1 MKGYPVDRIRNVSVV
16 SHGGAG
22 KTSFLEA
29 VLYICGMTS
38 RLGRVD
44 NETSNL
50 DYDPSEVRRKITIS
64 SKLVPCEWKGN
75 KINFMDTPGYADFIG
90 EVRCAMRVS
99 DGALVLID
107 SVAGVEVQTEVVWE
121 FAEEYRLPRIVLVNK
136 MDRENANFYGA
147 LESLRKSFGSSL
159 IPIHIPIGAES
170 GFRGVVDLISMK
182 AYVYEGDM
190 GRASEVEIP
199 DELMGRASEYREMI
213 MDSVAEMD
221 DSILERYLEGGEISQ
236 EELKSGLSKA
246 VLEGRIIPVTCGSA
260 IRLIGISNIL
270 DAIID
275 YIPDPV
281 QRGEAFA
288 FTPSQEKVSLT
299 PSEDGPLAA
308 LVFKTVVDPYVGK
321 MSFFRVYSGSMRSD
335 TYVYNA
341 NKGREE
347 RIGQLFWLIGKKQE
361 QCEVVGPGDIGVVA
375 KLQETETGDTLCTRD
390 NQLLIEPIS
399 FPEPVFSMAFE
410 PKTKGDEDKLSMAL
424 MRLAEEDPTLKV
436 RRDPEA
442 GQTIVSGMGD
452 IHLDV
457 VLEKLKTKFGVD
469 VLLELPKV
477 PYRETIR
484 TRAEAEHKHKKQT
497 GGHGQYGHVFLRLEP
512 LPRGGGYEF
521 VDEIFGGAIPKQ
533 YIPGVEKGVK
543 EAMQEG
549 VLAGYPVVDVRVTL
563 YDGSYHVVDSSELSF
578 KIAGSQA
585 FKKAMQAAS
594 PVLLE
599 PIMNLEVIV
608 PENFMGDVI
617 GDLNGRRGRILGME
631 SKGSLSIIKAQVPMA
646 EILKYAIDLRSL
658 TQGRGRFSVSFS
670 HYEEVPDHIA
680 QGIMERARKQA
691 G

>member
-1 MKGYPVDRIRNVSVV
+1 MKRYPVDRIRNVSVV
-16 SHGGAG
+16 AHGGTG

-29 VLYICGMTS
+29 VLYLCGVSS
-38 RLGRVD
+38 RLGKVD

-50 DYDPSEVRRKITIS
+50 DYDPSEVKRKITINL
-64 SKLVPCEWKGN
+64 KLAPCEWKGY

-90 EVRCAMRVS
+90 EVKGAMRVS
-99 DGALVLID
+99 DGTLVLVD
-107 SVAGVEVQTEVVWE
+107 SIAGIEVQTEVVWE
-121 FAEEYRLPRIVLVNK
+121 LADELRLPRIVLVNK
-136 MDRENANFYGA
+136 MDRENANFYNV
-147 LESLRKSFGSSL
+147 LESLRERFGPSL

-170 GFRGVVDLISMK
+170 DFRGVVDLMAMK
-182 AYVYEGDM
+182 AYIYEGDSGKPSESDIPEDLL
-190 GRASEVEIP
+190 GRVSEF
-199 DELMGRASEYREMI
+199 REMI
-213 MDSVAEMD
+213 MDSVAETD
-221 DSILERYLEGGEISQ
+221 DSLLERYLEGEEISR
-236 EELKSGLSKA
+236 EEMKEALAKA
-246 VLEGRIIPVTCGSA
+246 VRDGKIIPVSCGSA
-260 IRLIGISNIL
+260 IKLIGIQNVL
-270 DAIID
+270 DAIVD
-275 YIPDPV
+275 YLPDPGARPV
-281 QRGEAFA
+281 EAI
-288 FTPSQEKVSLT
+288 TPSQEKVLLN
-299 PSEDGPLAA
+299 PSDNGPLAS
-308 LVFKTVVDPYVGK
+308 LVFKTMIDPYIGK
-321 MSFFRVYSGSMRSD
+321 MSFFRVYSGTMRSD
-335 TYVYNA
+335 TYVYNP

-347 RIGQLFWLIGKKQE
+347 RIGQLFWLTGRKQE
-361 QCEVVGPGDIGVVA
+361 QCEEVGAGDIGVVA
-375 KLQETETGDTLCTRD
+375 KLQETGTGDTLSTKD
-390 NQLLIEPIS
+390 NQLMIEPIS

-410 PKTKGDEDKLSMAL
+410 PKTKGDEDKLSVAL
-424 MRLAEEDPTLKV
+424 MKIIEEDPTLRV

-442 GQTIVSGMGD
+442 GQTIVSGLGD

-457 VLEKLKTKFGVD
+457 VLERLKAKFGVD
-469 VLLELPKV
+469 VVLDLPKV

-549 VLAGYPVVDVRVTL
+549 VVAGYPVVDVRVTL

-617 GDLNGRRGRILGME
+617 GDLNGRRGRVLGME
-631 SKGSLSIIKAQVPMA
+631 SRGKLSVIKAQVPMA
-646 EILKYAIDLRSL
+646 EILKYAVDLRSL
-658 TQGRGRFSVSFS
+658 TQGRGRFSISFS
-670 HYEEVPDHIA
+670 HYEEVPDNIA
-680 QGIMERARKQA
+680 QGIIERAKK
-691 G
+691 

>member
-1 MKGYPVDRIRNVSVV
+1 
-16 SHGGAG
+16 
-22 KTSFLEA
+22 
-29 VLYICGMTS
+29 
-38 RLGRVD
+38 
-44 NETSNL
+44 
-50 DYDPSEVRRKITIS
+50 
-64 SKLVPCEWKGN
+64 
-75 KINFMDTPGYADFIG
+75 
-90 EVRCAMRVS
+90 
-99 DGALVLID
+99 
-107 SVAGVEVQTEVVWE
+107 
-121 FAEEYRLPRIVLVNK
+121 
-136 MDRENANFYGA
+136 
-147 LESLRKSFGSSL
+147 
-159 IPIHIPIGAES
+159 
-170 GFRGVVDLISMK
+170 
-182 AYVYEGDM
+182 
-190 GRASEVEIP
+190 
-199 DELMGRASEYREMI
+199 
-213 MDSVAEMD
+213 
-221 DSILERYLEGGEISQ
+221 
-236 EELKSGLSKA
+236 
-246 VLEGRIIPVTCGSA
+246 
-260 IRLIGISNIL
+260 
-270 DAIID
+270 
-275 YIPDPV
+275 
-281 QRGEAFA
+281 
-288 FTPSQEKVSLT
+288 
-299 PSEDGPLAA
+299 
-308 LVFKTVVDPYVGK
+308 
-321 MSFFRVYSGSMRSD
+321 
-335 TYVYNA
+335 
-341 NKGREE
+341 
-347 RIGQLFWLIGKKQE
+347 
-361 QCEVVGPGDIGVVA
+361 
-375 KLQETETGDTLCTRD
+375 
-390 NQLLIEPIS
+390 
-399 FPEPVFSMAFE
+399 MAFE

-457 VLEKLKTKFGVD
+457 VLEKLKAKFGVD
-469 VLLELPKV
+469 VLLDLPKV

-578 KIAGSQA
+578 KIAGAQA
-585 FKKAMQAAS
+585 FRKAMQAAS

-631 SKGSLSIIKAQVPMA
+631 SKGSLSVIKAQVPMA

-658 TQGRGRFSVSFS
+658 TQGRGRFSISFS